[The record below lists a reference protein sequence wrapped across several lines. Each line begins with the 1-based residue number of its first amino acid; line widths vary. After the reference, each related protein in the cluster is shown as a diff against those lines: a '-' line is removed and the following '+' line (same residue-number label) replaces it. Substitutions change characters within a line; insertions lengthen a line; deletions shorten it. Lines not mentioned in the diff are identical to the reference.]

1 MRVPIPVPKMGEVLI
16 KVHKSAICGTDV
28 HIYNWDPWSQQRVS
42 PPVTIGH
49 EYVGHIVLL
58 GPGVSGFHVGQRVSS
73 ESHVVCG
80 RCRNCRSGNENWCKN
95 TEIIGINL
103 NGAFAEYVCVPQENV
118 IPIPEDIPEDVVA
131 FYDALGNATHTARM
145 FDVTGE
151 DVLITGAGPIGIMAA
166 AISRFRG
173 ARSVTITD
181 VKDYR
186 LELAKKLGVD
196 MAVNT
201 ARDSLDQTMEDLG
214 IKEGFDVGMEMSG
227 NATALNQLLKSMRNG
242 GKVALLGIS
251 GPSMVDWN
259 DIIFK
264 GLTIQGITGRKI
276 DTWHQMSA
284 MIQGGLD
291 VTPII
296 THRFHF
302 SDFEKGFAAM
312 NSGKSG
318 KVILNW
324 EE

>member
-1 MRVPIPVPKMGEVLI
+1 M
-16 KVHKSAICGTDV
+16 
-28 HIYNWDPWSQQRVS
+28 
-42 PPVTIGH
+42 
-49 EYVGHIVLL
+49 
-58 GPGVSGFHVGQRVSS
+58 
-73 ESHVVCG
+73 
-80 RCRNCRSGNENWCKN
+80 
-95 TEIIGINL
+95 
-103 NGAFAEYVCVPQENV
+103 
-118 IPIPEDIPEDVVA
+118 
-131 FYDALGNATHTARM
+131 
-145 FDVTGE
+145 TGE